1 MSESV
6 RFLQFGCW
14 NNLNFTKTKQGT
26 TIPVGNSTKV
36 MELVKSK
43 ISEDPPKFIIVSGDN
58 YYPDK
63 NKSEADPKVKTKDI
77 FPDKLRQGLM
87 SLPEIIPIYMI
98 LGNHDLETNTKKNLF
113 IVEDKAK
120 YKC

>member
-1 MSESV
+1 
-6 RFLQFGCW
+6 
-14 NNLNFTKTKQGT
+14 
-26 TIPVGNSTKV
+26 
-36 MELVKSK
+36 
-43 ISEDPPKFIIVSGDN
+43 
-58 YYPDK
+58 
-63 NKSEADPKVKTKDI
+63 
-77 FPDKLRQGLM
+77 M